1 MGAPAWRK
9 SDRPFGVD
17 PTPERRLVAFRRASA
32 ERETRHVAWRLAAA
46 DASAVGLAIGTILDR
61 QQAANITDKGKP
73 AVTITRSSTYDLT
86 TLVADLD
93 LAVRS
98 TRGNDPETV
107 EAVCSALAPA
117 LSSPDLL
124 LPGHRIGDPAGYR
137 SHLLHVA
144 PDGAFSLV
152 ALVWL
157 PGQATAIHD
166 HLSWCVVGVYEGA
179 EHETLFRPTPPGHLV
194 ASGSAI
200 GYPGDVAGLLPPGDI
215 HRVHNT
221 ADTIGGATGLAGPR
235 TPPSGPGSPCR
246 STAKACPMEA

>member
-1 MGAPAWRK
+1 M
-9 SDRPFGVD
+9 
-17 PTPERRLVAFRRASA
+17 
-32 ERETRHVAWRLAAA
+32 
-46 DASAVGLAIGTILDR
+46 
-61 QQAANITDKGKP
+61 
-73 AVTITRSSTYDLT
+73 TITRSSVYQLT
-86 TLVADLD
+86 SLVSDLD

-107 EAVCSALAPA
+107 EAVCSALGPA

-124 LPGHRIGDPAGYR
+124 LPEHRIGDPAGYR

-179 EHETLFRPTPPGHLV
+179 EHETLFRPTPSGHLV

-200 GYPGDVAGLLPPGDI
+200 AYPGDVAGLLPPGDI
-215 HRVHNT
+215 HRVQNAANAT
-221 ADTIGGATGLAGPR
+221 AISLHVYGADLTVVGSSIRRAYPIELV
-235 TPPSGPGSPCR
+235 TTSGS
-246 STAKACPMEA
+246 AQVK